1 VQGREPAL
9 TLKGDSLNSA
19 FPKIPG
25 WAWIVAAII
34 ALSLIVGQF
43 RSCMKQATKEAVQ
56 KVLLRE
62 YGDAVQ
68 DYRSDPV
75 RFRARFHELARR
87 EGLSQQETEEGIE
100 MVRKMSQT
108 LP

>member
-1 VQGREPAL
+1 M
-9 TLKGDSLNSA
+9 NST

-25 WAWIVAAII
+25 WVWIVAAIF

-43 RSCMKQATKEAVQ
+43 RSFMKQATKEAVQ

-75 RFRARFHELARR
+75 RFRARFQDLARR
-87 EGLSQQETEEGIE
+87 EGLTQQEAEEGIE
-100 MVRKMSQT
+100 MVRRMSQT